1 MGASKRISDGAMAR
15 NVRRL
20 TESPS
25 RPGRVPSL
33 QYSPAVAKTP
43 RGARIKIIGGFS
55 RVSRIQVRTFSFL
68 GAGSVAFASRGPWL
82 PRSPSPGGT
91 PRMSTRVPRSRSAS
105 RGRSFPGGPTTVRVR
120 PRAILG
126 NWLNSPRPQL
136 ECRGCPIL
144 TPIPSPDLPSRRP
157 QVPVRR
163 QQRHRIPAR
172 DPWGARALGAGQ
184 LRRGRSHP

>member
-1 MGASKRISDGAMAR
+1 MAR
-15 NVRRL
+15 NVPSGAGALSAIFAGGGENAERR
-20 TESPS
+20 
-25 RPGRVPSL
+25 
-33 QYSPAVAKTP
+33 ADKNHW
-43 RGARIKIIGGFS
+43 RIQS
-55 RVSRIQVRTFSFL
+55 RVTNTEVRAFSFL
-68 GAGSVAFASRGPWL
+68 GAGSVALASRGPWL

-126 NWLNSPRPQL
+126 NWMISPRPQL